1 MLRRMALSL
10 SNRFKLGFAIN
21 TTFMI
26 FEFVAGLTTGSL
38 ILVADATHN
47 LTDSVTLAV
56 SWLGDRVAKKPADK
70 SHTLGHGR
78 VSVLTAFINS
88 SILVGIAGFILI
100 EAYQRFHHPVPL
112 EGGVIAVVAAIGI
125 VANGSVAALFR
136 KNREDI
142 NVKAA
147 YTNMAFDALFSVASL
162 IAGLL
167 ILLTGYTWIDPAISI
182 GVVIGLL
189 YAAFGILRQ
198 ATNIFLEG
206 VPNGVDLDEITK
218 HILLNKNVKLV
229 KDLYVWA
236 ISSNEY
242 VLCFTVVLKVTDYK
256 QLQTTT
262 DTLKQELQEK
272 GFAKVIIE
280 VT

>member
-1 MLRRMALSL
+1 
-10 SNRFKLGFAIN
+10 
-21 TTFMI
+21 
-26 FEFVAGLTTGSL
+26 
-38 ILVADATHN
+38 
-47 LTDSVTLAV
+47 
-56 SWLGDRVAKKPADK
+56 
-70 SHTLGHGR
+70 
-78 VSVLTAFINS
+78 
-88 SILVGIAGFILI
+88 
-100 EAYQRFHHPVPL
+100 
-112 EGGVIAVVAAIGI
+112 
-125 VANGSVAALFR
+125 
-136 KNREDI
+136 
-142 NVKAA
+142 
-147 YTNMAFDALFSVASL
+147 
-162 IAGLL
+162 
-167 ILLTGYTWIDPAISI
+167 
-182 GVVIGLL
+182 VIGLL

>member
-1 MLRRMALSL
+1 MALSMSL

-26 FEFVAGLTTGSL
+26 FEYAVGLISGSL

-47 LTDSVTLAV
+47 LTDSITLVV
-56 SWLGDRVAKKPADK
+56 SWLGDRLAKRPADEG
-70 SHTLGHGR
+70 HTLGHGR
-78 VSVLTAFINS
+78 ISVLTAYINS
-88 SILVGIAGFILI
+88 SILVGIAVLI
-100 EAYQRFHHPVPL
+100 FVEAYQRFMHPVPL
-112 EGGVIAVVAAIGI
+112 EGGVIAGVAAIGI

-136 KNREDI
+136 RNRTDI
-142 NVKAA
+142 NVRAA
-147 YTNMAFDALFSVASL
+147 YTNMAFDAVFSIASL

-167 ILLTGYTWIDPAISI
+167 ILLTGKTWLDPAISI
-182 GVVIGLL
+182 GIGFGLL

-198 ATNIFLEG
+198 AVNIFLEG
-206 VPNGVDLDEITK
+206 VPVGVSIDEVQTV
-218 HILLNKNVKLV
+218 ILKNSNIKSVSNI
-229 KDLYVWA
+229 YAWA

-242 VLCFTVVLKVTDYK
+242 VLSCTVTPKVKEYKKLKGMTDS
-256 QLQTTT
+256 
-262 DTLKQELQEK
+262 LKRELQEL